1 MYNENEKKIN
11 IIVAERDPSLS
22 TMWRDILEAEG
33 YKVYETQPNLRVQE
47 AVIRSFEQNML
58 PVVIF
63 DDASDQTY
71 PGLDLPGTD
80 SRQIGP
86 LVSKMTLANL
96 GNLRRGGL
104 RFPLILVTSLD
115 RQEEPSLPRQEADE
129 VFIKP
134 IDPKEIL
141 KTIERLTSSS

>member
-1 MYNENEKKIN
+1 MYNEREKKIN
-11 IIVAERDPSLS
+11 VIVAERDKKLS
-22 TMWRDILEAEG
+22 KMWRDILEHEG
-33 YKVYETQPNLRVQE
+33 YTVSEAQPNLKVLGE
-47 AVIRSFEQNML
+47 VKRSFAQNMQ

-63 DDASDQTY
+63 DNASDQTY
-71 PGLDLPGTD
+71 LGLDLPGTD
-80 SRQIGP
+80 SRQTDP
-86 LVSKMTLANL
+86 LVSKMTLTDL

-115 RQEEPSLPRQEADE
+115 RQEEPSLPKQEADA

-141 KTIERLTSSS
+141 EIIERLT

>member
-1 MYNENEKKIN
+1 MYNEKIIN

-47 AVIRSFEQNML
+47 AVIRSFKQNML

-63 DDASDQTY
+63 DDASNQTY
-71 PGLDLPGTD
+71 PGLDLHGTD

-86 LVSKMTLANL
+86 LVSKMTLTDL

-115 RQEEPSLPRQEADE
+115 RQEEPSLPKQEADE